1 MKLSAPLSI
10 ALFAFLFLGMIW
22 QTVKVAKLEKT
33 ISQLS
38 VPEDVEDVEPHF
50 SLGQAMGRIQVY
62 ANKLW
67 FSGDAENWPLA
78 SFYVHEL
85 EETMDEVKA
94 HRREEGGQRVDKL
107 IVDFGLQPLEEVELS
122 VELKDVHAFKL
133 SYENLITY
141 CNACHVSTAK
151 PYIRIKTPERPAFD
165 NQHFSSK

>member
-1 MKLSAPLSI
+1 MKLSTPLSVG
-10 ALFAFLFLGMIW
+10 LFAFLFLGLIW
-22 QTVKVAKLEKT
+22 QTVKVSKLEKSL
-33 ISQLS
+33 SQLS
-38 VPEDVEDVEPHF
+38 VDETVEPEGPHF
-50 SLGQAMGRIQVY
+50 SLGQAMGRIQLY

-85 EETMDEVKA
+85 EETMEEVKA

-107 IVDFGLQPLEEVELS
+107 IVDFGLQPLEEVETA
-122 VELKDVHAFKL
+122 VESKDVHAFRL

-151 PYIRIKTPERPAFD
+151 PYIRIKNPERPAFD
-165 NQHFSSK
+165 NQIFTK